1 MSIDSIGDFLTIIR
15 NGLTRYKRSVV
26 APFSKEKIGI
36 ARVLKEEGFIKD
48 FQKIEDDPQR
58 PELKI
63 KLKYVNGESVIHILK
78 RISRPGRRHYEGV
91 ESMTS
96 VIGGLGISILTTNTG
111 IISDKQAHKRKLG
124 GEVICH
130 VW

>member
-1 MSIDSIGDFLTIIR
+1 MSIDSIGDFLTVIR

-48 FQKIEDDPQR
+48 FQKVEDNPQR
-58 PELKI
+58 PQLKI
-63 KLKYVNGESVIHILK
+63 KLKYVSGESVIHTLK
-78 RISRPGRRHYEGV
+78 RVSRPGRRHYEG
-91 ESMTS
+91 SRSITP
-96 VIGGLGISILTTNTG
+96 VIGGLGVSILTTSAG
-111 IISDKQAHKRKLG
+111 IVSDKQAQKRQLG